1 MKEVHDM
8 TYYKKCMLGGIISC
22 GSTHTL
28 VCPLDI
34 IKCRM
39 QVSFTNILNILQAN
53 PGMYSG
59 VKDGFFKIK
68 TLDGFKGFTV
78 GWLPTLIGYSA
89 QGFGKF
95 GFYEIFKDFYQK
107 SAGKHE
113 AKYRT
118 LGFAASSA
126 CAEAVADVLLCP
138 WEAVSKNLFI
148 SINVLKS

>member
-1 MKEVHDM
+1 MKEAHDM
-8 TYYKKCMLGGIISC
+8 TYYKKCMLGGVISC
-22 GSTHTL
+22 GTTHTL

-39 QVSFTNILNILQAN
+39 QAN

-59 VKDGFFKIK
+59 VKDGFIKIRALEGYK
-68 TLDGFKGFTV
+68 GFKV
-78 GWLPTLIGYSA
+78 GWVPTLIGYSA

-107 SAGKHE
+107 FAGKNE
-113 AKYRT
+113 PKYRT

-126 CAEAVADVLLCP
+126 CAEAISDVFLCP
-138 WEAVSKNLFI
+138 WEA
-148 SINVLKS
+148 LKVRM